1 MLSYDTCHVG
11 YDSTQYR
18 VRLTCVTIETMKHME
33 PGLLQVFRLYVG
45 TWLAVMLLALCGA
58 LSDNKEAV
66 NFLLMVIASTLLMG
80 YLAWP
85 LLRRKLG
92 RYFLPIALFGATA
105 SPILIEAFSVF
116 VRMLEGTRG
125 NAAWPDPGL
134 TTLWLFVPMI
144 FVSVQYGFRWT
155 TIYIVGATLAELSLY
170 LALAILRGPALGIMI
185 EQGLFR
191 LIIFIPFA
199 YLVSKLM
206 NGQREERRA
215 LALSNARLAHYATT
229 LEQLAVSRERN
240 RMARELHDTLAHT
253 LSAVAVQLEAV
264 DVLWDTDPIKARETL
279 TLSKDLTRNGL
290 TEARR
295 ALKALRASPLE
306 DLGLILAVRH
316 LAQMNA
322 ERAGLQLSMQTA
334 ETLGELHPT
343 IQQTIYRIAEEA
355 MNNVVRHANASA
367 LGVMLGYDGGQL
379 KLLVMD
385 NGEGFDLSKAT
396 QNGHYGLVGMQER
409 AALCGGQLN
418 VQSQPGQGTRVEF
431 SVEMMKT
438 A

>member
-1 MLSYDTCHVG
+1 
-11 YDSTQYR
+11 
-18 VRLTCVTIETMKHME
+18 ME
-33 PGLLQVFRLYVG
+33 PGLLQIFRLYVG
-45 TWLAVMLLALCGA
+45 MWLALMLLSLCGA
-58 LSDNKEAV
+58 VSDGKEAGA
-66 NFLLMVIASTLLMG
+66 FLLMTLASGTLMG

-85 LLRRKLG
+85 LLRNKLG
-92 RYFLPIALFGATA
+92 RYFLPIGLFWATA
-105 SPILIEAFSVF
+105 SPILIQSLAVL
-116 VRMLEGTRG
+116 MQMIGGTKG
-125 NAAWPDPGL
+125 NAALTEPGL
-134 TTLWLFVPMI
+134 TSVWLFVPMI
-144 FVSVQYGFRWT
+144 LVSVQYGFRR
-155 TIYIVGATLAELSLY
+155 TIAYIVVATLCEIGIY
-170 LALAILRGPALGIMI
+170 LILAILGGPALGIMV
-185 EQGLFR
+185 EQGLYR
-191 LIIFIPFA
+191 LIIFVPFA
-199 YLVSKLM
+199 YVVSKLM

-229 LEQLAVSRERN
+229 LEQLSVSRERN

-253 LSAVAVQLEAV
+253 LSAVAVQLEAL

-306 DLGLILAVRH
+306 DLGLVLAVRD

-355 MNNVVRHANASA
+355 MNNAVRHANATA

-379 KLLVMD
+379 KLMVMD
-385 NGEGFDLSKAT
+385 NGEGFDLNKAT

-431 SVEMMKT
+431 SVGSSQINR
-438 A
+438 

>member
-1 MLSYDTCHVG
+1 MDV
-11 YDSTQYR
+11 
-18 VRLTCVTIETMKHME
+18 MKHME
-33 PGLLQVFRLYVG
+33 PGLLQIFRLYVG
-45 TWLAVMLLALCGA
+45 TWLALMLLALCGA
-58 LSDNKEAV
+58 LSDHKEV
-66 NFLLMVIASTLLMG
+66 GGFLLTVIASAALMG
-80 YLAWP
+80 YLVWP
-85 LLRRKLG
+85 VLRRKLG
-92 RYFLPIALFGATA
+92 RYFLPVGLFWATA
-105 SPILIEAFSVF
+105 SPILIEAFRVF
-116 VRMLEGTRG
+116 ARMVGGTTG
-125 NAAWPDPGL
+125 NAALPEPGL
-134 TTLWLFVPMI
+134 TSVWLFVPMI
-144 FVSVQYGFRWT
+144 LISVQYGFRR
-155 TIYIVGATLAELSLY
+155 TIAYTVVATLAELSLY
-170 LALAILRGPALGIMI
+170 LILAILRGPDLSIMI

-191 LIIFIPFA
+191 LIIFVPFA
-199 YLVSKLM
+199 YVVSKLM

-229 LEQLAVSRERN
+229 LEQLSVSRERN

-253 LSAVAVQLEAV
+253 LSAVAVQLEAI
-264 DVLWDTDPIKARETL
+264 DVLWDSDPTKARETL

-306 DLGLILAVRH
+306 DLGLVLAVQH

-322 ERAGLQLSMQTA
+322 ERAGLQLSLQTA

-355 MNNVVRHANASA
+355 MNNVVRHANATA
-367 LGVMLGYDGGQL
+367 LGVLLGYDGSQL

-385 NGEGFDLSKAT
+385 NGEGFDLNKAA

-431 SVEMMKT
+431 SVEMVKS